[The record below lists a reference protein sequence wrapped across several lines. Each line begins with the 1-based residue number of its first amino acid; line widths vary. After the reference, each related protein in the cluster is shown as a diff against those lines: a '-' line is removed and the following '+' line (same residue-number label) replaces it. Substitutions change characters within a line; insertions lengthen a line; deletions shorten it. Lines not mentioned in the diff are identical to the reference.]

1 YLGGNSNDDPIG
13 IANDGNGNIY
23 VAGTTTSSNFPVVKA
38 IIATAPSPRSPYV
51 AKIASDGTLA
61 YSTYFGGS
69 SQADEIHA
77 IAAMNDGT
85 LFLAGEAFSPEFPLL
100 HSLQTFENA
109 PNHPY
114 PFISELTSGG
124 QITYSTL
131 LPEQPNTFGL
141 ASGLAVDTLGQAYA
155 VGLYGNHLNPTSTP
169 DLPPVNAV
177 QGLPNTFPTR
187 PDCSRVDDTFVV

>member
-1 YLGGNSNDDPIG
+1 
-13 IANDGNGNIY
+13 
-23 VAGTTTSSNFPVVKA
+23 
-38 IIATAPSPRSPYV
+38 
-51 AKIASDGTLA
+51 
-61 YSTYFGGS
+61 
-69 SQADEIHA
+69 
-77 IAAMNDGT
+77 DGT

-187 PDCSRVDDTFVV
+187 PDCSRVDDTFVVVLDSTPSFVFASYLAGSVNLPNAPKEELARIALAGNNGLRIAA